1 MGRTNARHRNRDQS
15 VGPAVLTLAVTS
27 STAVVGVALLDG
39 ERVLA
44 ARHLV
49 TDRRHAEE
57 LTPMIRDVLAEAGQ
71 TLPELDRLAV
81 DVGPGRFTGLRVGI
95 ATVRTL
101 AFAADKP
108 VVGVSS
114 LEALAATQMPFHAAS
129 QPGKCVTAVIDARRS
144 EVFQQRFGP
153 DPSGV
158 FMPLD
163 EPSYGPPEEMILAV
177 QDGDMIVGDGA
188 DRYVDV
194 YGQRPGATHVVGVEP
209 MAEHIARLSL
219 DRPAVPGPSVSPVYL
234 REPDVKV
241 NIKTRHNS

>member
-1 MGRTNARHRNRDQS
+1 M
-15 VGPAVLTLAVTS
+15 LTLAVTS
-27 STAVVGVALLDG
+27 STAVVGVVLLDD
-39 ERVLA
+39 EQVLA
-44 ARHLV
+44 SQHLV

-57 LTPMIRDVLAEAGQ
+57 LTPMIRDVLAEAGH
-71 TLPELDRLAV
+71 TLAELDRLAV

-101 AFAADKP
+101 AFAAVKP

-114 LEALAATQMPFHAAS
+114 LEALAATQ
-129 QPGKCVTAVIDARRS
+129 PGTSVTAVIDARRS

-153 DPSGV
+153 DSSGLFV
-158 FMPLD
+158 PLD
-163 EPSYGPPEEMILAV
+163 EPSYGPPEEMAEAV

-188 DRYVDV
+188 DRYVEV
-194 YGQRPGATHVVGVEP
+194 YGQLAGATHVVGVEP
-209 MAEHIARLSL
+209 MAEHIARLSIG
-219 DRPAVPGPSVSPVYL
+219 RPAVPGPTVTPVYL

>member
-1 MGRTNARHRNRDQS
+1 M
-15 VGPAVLTLAVTS
+15 LTLAVTS
-27 STAVVGVALLDG
+27 STAVVGVALLED

-44 ARHLV
+44 SRHLV

-57 LTPMIRDVLAEAGQ
+57 LTPMIRDVLAEAG
-71 TLPELDRLAV
+71 LALAELDRLAV

-101 AFAADKP
+101 AFAADKL

-114 LEALAATQMPFHAAS
+114 LEALAAT

-144 EVFQQRFGP
+144 EVFQQRFGR
-153 DPSGV
+153 DASGV
-158 FMPLD
+158 LVPLG
-163 EPSYGPPEEMILAV
+163 EPSYGPPEEMALAI

-188 DRYVDV
+188 DRYVEV
-194 YGQRPGATHVVGVEP
+194 YGQRAGATHVVGVEP

-219 DRPAVPGPSVSPVYL
+219 AHPAAPGPLVTPVYL
-234 REPDVKV
+234 RDPDVKV